1 MTVLRFLG
9 VRGVLLIL
17 AVVLLAALAVRVDTL
32 TAHRDAAV
40 ASLAT
45 ATDQLATAKADVA
58 RIARDRTTAIVVM
71 AQERD
76 RAVAAEK
83 EAAGLRIRI
92 AKDAGT
98 ARDGEVAPVLR
109 DALEALQRT
118 ASRQD
123 TLYLGR
129 RPDVWL
135 LLVVV
140 DGRIERRDYV
150 KDEKVCRDVAMVAAL
165 ELAARPELVSDANR
179 VRISC
184 TPSRPGGAA

>member
-1 MTVLRFLG
+1 MSFLRFLG
-9 VRGVLLIL
+9 FRGVLLIL
-17 AVVLLAALAVRVDTL
+17 AVVMLVALAVRVDTL

-45 ATDQLATAKADVA
+45 ATDQLASARADVA
-58 RIARDRTTAIVVM
+58 RVSRDRTTALVVM
-71 AQERD
+71 SFERD
-76 RAVAAEK
+76 RALKAEQ
-83 EAAGLRIRI
+83 EASDLRIRI

-109 DALEALQRT
+109 DALEALQKT

-123 TLYLGR
+123 SLYLGR

-135 LLVVV
+135 LLVLV
-140 DGRIERRDYV
+140 DGRIERRDYAR
-150 KDEKVCRDVAMVAAL
+150 DEKTCRDVAMASAL
-165 ELAARPELVSDANR
+165 ELVARPELVSDTTR

-184 TPSRPGGAA
+184 TPSRPGGSA

>member
-9 VRGVLLIL
+9 FRSVLLIL
-17 AVVLLAALAVRVDTL
+17 AGMLLAALAIRVDTV

-45 ATDQLATAKADVA
+45 ATDQLATVKADVA

-76 RAVAAEK
+76 RAVKAEQ
-83 EAAGLRIRI
+83 EASDLRTKI

-123 TLYLGR
+123 SLYLGR

-135 LLVVV
+135 LLVMI
-140 DGRIERRDYV
+140 DGRIERRDYA
-150 KDEKVCRDVAMVAAL
+150 KDEKTCRDVAMASAL
-165 ELAARPELVSDANR
+165 ELAARPELVSDAAR

-184 TPSRPGGAA
+184 TPSRPGGSA